1 MPIALTIAPIDQPMA
16 RRFPID
22 RANSIAATD
31 GTIRYEKTSS
41 TPAMATDDVTTKPN
55 DV

>member
-1 MPIALTIAPIDQPMA
+1 M
-16 RRFPID
+16 
-22 RANSIAATD
+22 RAAKSIAATD